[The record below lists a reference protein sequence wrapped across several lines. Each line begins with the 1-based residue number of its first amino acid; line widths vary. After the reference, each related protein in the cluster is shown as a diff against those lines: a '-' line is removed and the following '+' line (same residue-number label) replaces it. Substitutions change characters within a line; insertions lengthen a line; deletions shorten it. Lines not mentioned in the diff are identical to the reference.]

1 MVFMKN
7 VNGILPKANLSAVQ
21 SQHNIKQLPPSIS
34 ISRNFRRLKR
44 KQND

>member
-21 SQHNIKQLPPSIS
+21 SPASIS

-44 KQND
+44 KQNDW